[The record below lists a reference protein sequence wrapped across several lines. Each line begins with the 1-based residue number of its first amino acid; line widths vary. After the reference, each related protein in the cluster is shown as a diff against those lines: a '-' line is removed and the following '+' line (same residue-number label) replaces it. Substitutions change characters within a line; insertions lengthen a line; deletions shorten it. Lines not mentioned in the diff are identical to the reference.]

1 MPFGFRA
8 RVIWL
13 PRARVARASVLA
25 QRVRPLR
32 ASRARRGGASLAF
45 KVSQRWPLRRASVA
59 GAALAIRAASEN
71 PSAAF
76 GCYFGPPPPS
86 LDHRTG
92 SATAR
97 FSRALPRAR
106 RAYIA
111 RARAPRRGAGEGS
124 RTGGASGNF
133 LLPRRPLC
141 PRRRSVRPSPRPP
154 ENSCSVAVRL
164 SKRAAALGLALAL
177 ASGMACV
184 AAFAVDMVSCGSSR
198 GGGGGAGGEDE
209 RPGLQAGGGGFT
221 GFYITAADVQL

>member
-1 MPFGFRA
+1 MRLKSASAGRCVVRALLGRHWLSGRRQRTLRPRSDVILVPLLLPWTTAQVQRRLASRGRCRA
-8 RVIWL
+8 RD
-13 PRARVARASVLA
+13 ARTL
-25 QRVRPLR
+25 
-32 ASRARRGGASLAF
+32 
-45 KVSQRWPLRRASVA
+45 
-59 GAALAIRAASEN
+59 
-71 PSAAF
+71 
-76 GCYFGPPPPS
+76 
-86 LDHRTG
+86 
-92 SATAR
+92 
-97 FSRALPRAR
+97 
-106 RAYIA
+106 